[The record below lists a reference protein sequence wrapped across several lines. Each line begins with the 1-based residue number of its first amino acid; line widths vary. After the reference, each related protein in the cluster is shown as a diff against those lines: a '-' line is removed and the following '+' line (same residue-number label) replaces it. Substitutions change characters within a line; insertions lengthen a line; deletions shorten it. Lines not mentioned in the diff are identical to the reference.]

1 MICGMCPPARAP
13 ETALDWATRIKVA
26 EGAAR
31 GLVHLHQNENIVHGN
46 LTASNILLDTRGTA
60 ITAAI
65 SDFGLSRLM
74 TPAANA
80 NVVATAGSLG
90 YRAPELTKLKKA
102 TTKSDVYSFG
112 IVLLEL
118 LTGKSCRCHFH
129 VILQIQKKVLNTSV
143 NFSNSL
149 SFTQ

>member
-1 MICGMCPPARAP
+1 M
-13 ETALDWATRIKVA
+13 
-26 EGAAR
+26 
-31 GLVHLHQNENIVHGN
+31 HGN
-46 LTASNILLDTRGTA
+46 LTASNILLDTRAAA
-60 ITAAI
+60 ITASI

-118 LTGKSCRCHFH
+118 LTGNSSSLALPH
-129 VILQIQKKVLNTSV
+129 I
-143 NFSNSL
+143 NSL
-149 SFTQ
+149 HGSILIPRSPHVQGRHLKM

>member
-1 MICGMCPPARAP
+1 MISARGP
-13 ETALDWATRIKVA
+13 ETSLDWATRIRVA
-26 EGAAR
+26 EGACR
-31 GLVHLHQNENIVHGN
+31 GLLHLHRNENIVHGN
-46 LTASNILLDTRGTA
+46 LTASNILLDARGPA
-60 ITAAI
+60 ITACI

-118 LTGKSCRCHFH
+118 LTGNYSFQSSLRFLAHWFTK
-129 VILQIQKKVLNTSV
+129 VIAYASVLTV
-143 NFSNSL
+143 RDISL
-149 SFTQ
+149 S

>member
-1 MICGMCPPARAP
+1 M
-13 ETALDWATRIKVA
+13 RIA

-31 GLVHLHQNENIVHGN
+31 GINRLHQNENIIHGN
-46 LTASNILLDTRGTA
+46 LTASNILLDARSSPALTA
-60 ITAAI
+60 CI

-118 LTGKSCRCHFH
+118 LTGMFTRSLPSSVH
-129 VILQIQKKVLNTSV
+129 VVKEILWWVHYGPQSFLLKFPGGFSIELNFFTS
-143 NFSNSL
+143 S
-149 SFTQ
+149 T

>member
-1 MICGMCPPARAP
+1 MIAARAP
-13 ETALDWATRIKVA
+13 ETSVDWATRIRIA

-31 GLVHLHQNENIVHGN
+31 GLVHLHQNESIVHGN
-46 LTASNILLDTRGTA
+46 LTASNILLDTRAAA
-60 ITAAI
+60 ITVSI

-118 LTGKSCRCHFH
+118 LTGNSSSLDLPH
-129 VILQIQKKVLNTSV
+129 I
-143 NFSNSL
+143 NSL
-149 SFTQ
+149 HSLFLIPRSPHVQGRPLKM

>member
-1 MICGMCPPARAP
+1 MPAARGP
-13 ETALDWATRIKVA
+13 ETALDWGTRMRIA

-31 GLVHLHQNENIVHGN
+31 GINRLHQNENIIHGN
-46 LTASNILLDTRGTA
+46 LTASNILLDARSSPALTA
-60 ITAAI
+60 CI

-118 LTGKSCRCHFH
+118 LTGMYTLSLPSRHHFM
-129 VILQIQKKVLNTSV
+129 L
-143 NFSNSL
+143 
-149 SFTQ
+149 

>member
-1 MICGMCPPARAP
+1 MAAARGP
-13 ETALDWATRIKVA
+13 ETALDWATRIRIA

-31 GLVHLHQNENIVHGN
+31 GLVHLHQNESIIHGN
-46 LTASNILLDTRGTA
+46 LTASNILLDTRGPG
-60 ITAAI
+60 ITACI

-118 LTGKSCRCHFH
+118 LTGMYFQSSIKCSM
-129 VILQIQKKVLNTSV
+129 IQGP
-143 NFSNSL
+143 
-149 SFTQ
+149 

>member
-1 MICGMCPPARAP
+1 MTCNDYPSLNIRMLLGFYAARGP
-13 ETALDWATRIKVA
+13 ETALDWGTRIKIA
-26 EGAAR
+26 EGAAH
-31 GLVHLHQNENIVHGN
+31 GLLHLHQTEGIIHGN
-46 LTASNILLDTRGTA
+46 LTASNILLDATQMPTISA
-60 ITAAI
+60 CI

-102 TTKSDVYSFG
+102 STKSDVYSFG

-118 LTGKSCRCHFH
+118 LTGTRH
-129 VILQIQKKVLNTSV
+129 
-143 NFSNSL
+143 
-149 SFTQ
+149 